1 MGWLY
6 RSTRFAALTRLR
18 DERRR
23 QALERQAMERPDP
36 LPETAPDWDRV
47 RPVLDEAMADLSD
60 EDREALLLRFFRN
73 HDFRAIGLSLGVSDD
88 AAQKRVSRALERL
101 RAEFDRRGVTTTAVA
116 LSTALGAHAV
126 TVAPVGLATTRPV
139 NSARRVTRMSV

>member
-1 MGWLY
+1 
-6 RSTRFAALTRLR
+6 
-18 DERRR
+18 
-23 QALERQAMERPDP
+23 MERPDP

-139 NSARRVTRMSV
+139 NSARCVTRMSV